1 MQQHIDELSIRAYVA
16 CQSLRRRLLERE
28 EGQTAVEYA
37 GILALVATVFLLL
50 FGLHLDTRIK
60 DIVDHAI
67 NKITTGKQ

>member
-16 CQSLRRRLLERE
+16 YQSLRQRLLERE

-50 FGLHLDTRIK
+50 FGLHLDTRLK
-60 DIVDHAI
+60 DIVDNAI
-67 NKITTGKQ
+67 SKITTGKD